1 MNNNQIETTPEE
13 LFALIGEREFIKYKQ
28 QQELV
33 RLYVQIKEMSE
44 EITKLK
50 EEVKGL
56 TRRPELVVEREKH
69 G

>member
-1 MNNNQIETTPEE
+1 MDNQISTSPEE
-13 LFALIGEREFIKYKQ
+13 LFALIGEREFVKFKQ
-28 QQELV
+28 GQEIQK
-33 RLYVQIKEMSE
+33 LYAQIEEMSK

-50 EEVKGL
+50 EEIKGL